1 MAKPRL
7 VTLRGRS
14 ETSGAGGLEQNE
26 HRRLTGSGAQRQDN
40 RRRTA
45 GSELDGPAAN
55 RGDLHSRSATP
66 CRLPDFRKALGMFTG
81 RWKLEI
87 LWLLYQR
94 SYRVAE
100 LRRALPNIT
109 QPVLTAKL
117 RELEADGLVKRNT
130 CQGLRPDVEYEMTAS
145 ARQFGFFVHAV
156 VSWAREK
163 PLAQEP
169 DRFRM
174 DSRSSGARP
183 KA

>member
-1 MAKPRL
+1 
-7 VTLRGRS
+7 
-14 ETSGAGGLEQNE
+14 
-26 HRRLTGSGAQRQDN
+26 
-40 RRRTA
+40 
-45 GSELDGPAAN
+45 
-55 RGDLHSRSATP
+55 
-66 CRLPDFRKALGMFTG
+66 MFAG

-117 RELEADGLVKRNT
+117 RELEADGLVKRRIH
-130 CQGLRPDVEYEMTAS
+130 QEIRPDVEYEMTTG

-156 VSWAREK
+156 MTWAREK